1 MPTDKIDDRAA
12 LDAQYNLRAA
22 VPEHPHFFARW
33 ARDSAATRE
42 RLRCRPDLGYGRSEA
57 ERLNFFPAPGRRTR
71 APLLAFVHGG
81 YWQALDA
88 RDFDFLAPAYTDYD
102 IAYASLNYGLAP
114 SVELDEIIAHCRAA
128 LAWLWRQADRLG
140 LDRDRFYLAGH
151 SAGGHLSVMMM
162 LTDWPA
168 FDAELPADLVKGGCA
183 VSGVFDL
190 EPVRHTY
197 LNDALGLDEDTARR
211 LSPIRLL
218 DGRADPGPL
227 ILAVGER
234 ETEAFRRQQADFA
247 AAWRGRGFGC
257 DIVALPDR
265 HHFSA
270 VDALGE
276 PGHPLAAA
284 VRAMLATGPQGTARA
299 AVADGIEKLEAT

>member
-1 MPTDKIDDRAA
+1 MPTNRSDDRAA

-22 VPEHPHFFARW
+22 VPEHTHFFARW
-33 ARDSAATRE
+33 ARDSATARE
-42 RLRCRPDLGYGRSEA
+42 RLTCHPDLRYGRSEA
-57 ERLNFFPAPGRRTR
+57 ERLSFFPPPGNRAP

-88 RDFDFLAPAYTDYD
+88 HDFDYLAPAYVDYD

-114 SVELDEIIAHCRAA
+114 AVELDEIVAHCRAA

-140 LDRDRFYLAGH
+140 LDRRRFTLAGH
-151 SAGGHLSVMMM
+151 SAGGHLTAMLM

-168 FDAELPADLVKGGCA
+168 FDPELPADLVKGGCA
-183 VSGVFDL
+183 VIGVFDL

-197 LNDALGLDEDTARR
+197 LNDVLGLDAAAVGR

-218 DGRADPGPL
+218 DGRGDPGPL
-227 ILAVGER
+227 ILAVGDA

-247 AAWRGRGFGC
+247 AAWRGRGFDC
-257 DIVALPDR
+257 KIVALPDR

-284 VRAMLATGPQGTARA
+284 VRAMPATGP
-299 AVADGIEKLEAT
+299 

>member
-1 MPTDKIDDRAA
+1 MPTDRFDDRVA

-22 VPEHPHFFARW
+22 VPEHPQYLARW
-33 ARDSAATRE
+33 ARDSAAVRE
-42 RLRCRPDLGYGRSEA
+42 RLACRPDLRYGRSEA
-57 ERLNFFPAPGRRTR
+57 ERLNFFPAPGNR

-88 RDFDFLAPAYTDYD
+88 RDFDYLAPAYADYG

-114 SVELDEIIAHCRAA
+114 SVELDRIVTHCRAA
-128 LAWLWRQADRLG
+128 LAWLWRQADRFG

-151 SAGGHLSVMMM
+151 SAGGHLAVMMM

-168 FDAELPADLVKGGCA
+168 FDPELPADLVKGGCA

-197 LNDALGLDEDTARR
+197 LNDVLGLDTAAAGR

-218 DGRADPGPL
+218 DDRADPGPL
-227 ILAVGER
+227 ILAVGDA

-257 DIVALPDR
+257 QIVALPDR

-284 VRAMLATGPQGTARA
+284 VRAMPATGP
-299 AVADGIEKLEAT
+299 

>member
-1 MPTDKIDDRAA
+1 M
-12 LDAQYNLRAA
+12 
-22 VPEHPHFFARW
+22 
-33 ARDSAATRE
+33 
-42 RLRCRPDLGYGRSEA
+42 C
-57 ERLNFFPAPGRRTR
+57 
-71 APLLAFVHGG
+71 
-81 YWQALDA
+81 
-88 RDFDFLAPAYTDYD
+88 
-102 IAYASLNYGLAP
+102 
-114 SVELDEIIAHCRAA
+114 
-128 LAWLWRQADRLG
+128 
-140 LDRDRFYLAGH
+140 
-151 SAGGHLSVMMM
+151 VMMM

-168 FDAELPADLVKGGCA
+168 LDPELPADLVKGGCA

-197 LNDALGLDEDTARR
+197 LNDTLGLDEAAARR

-247 AAWRGRGFGC
+247 AAWRRRGFGC

-284 VRAMLATGPQGTARA
+284 VRAMLATGP
-299 AVADGIEKLEAT
+299 

>member
-1 MPTDKIDDRAA
+1 MSTDATHDRAA

-22 VPEHPHFFARW
+22 VPEHPRYFARW
-33 ARDSAATRE
+33 ARDSAAARE
-42 RLRCRPDLGYGRSEA
+42 RLSCRPDLRYGPSEA
-57 ERLNFFPAPGRRTR
+57 ERLDFFPAPGNR

-88 RDFDFLAPAYTDYD
+88 RDFDYLAPAYADD
-102 IAYASLNYGLAP
+102 DVAYASLNYGLAP
-114 SVELDEIIAHCRAA
+114 AVELDQIVAHCRAA
-128 LAWLWRQADRLG
+128 LAWLWRRAGRLG

-151 SAGGHLSVMMM
+151 SAGGHLTVMLL

-168 FDAELPADLVKGGCA
+168 VGPDLPVDLVKGGCA

-197 LNDALGLDEDTARR
+197 VNDVLGLDAAAARR

-218 DGRADPGPL
+218 DDRRDPGRL
-227 ILAVGER
+227 ILAVGDD

-247 AAWRGRGFGC
+247 AAWRARGFQC

-276 PGHPLAAA
+276 PDHPLAAA
-284 VRAMLATGPQGTARA
+284 VRAMLAR
-299 AVADGIEKLEAT
+299 